1 MFKSF
6 IALFRGHTHEAAQSV
21 VDQNAMIIL
30 RQQIRDC
37 AEAVSKARKS
47 IAIAISQNEREIE
60 QHDKIV
66 SRIADLEKR
75 TVSALEQGKDELARE
90 AAETIAILEAE
101 KDASLEAQTTFKGEI
116 ERLNKIV
123 RVSEA
128 RLRDLQRGQRIADAT
143 DKTQRLRQTSEG
155 SSLSALQDAENTLER
170 LRSRQKQMDATA
182 NAMEEMVFNSDPSSM
197 SEKLANAGCGTPM
210 KSSADAILERLSA
223 KTKSKKSKN

>member
-6 IALFRGHTHEAAQSV
+6 IALFRGRSHEAAQSV

-37 AEAVSKARKS
+37 AEAISKARKS
-47 IAIAISQNEREIE
+47 IAIAISQNEQETE
-60 QHDKIV
+60 QYEKIV
-66 SRIADLEKR
+66 SRITDLEKR
-75 TVSALEQGKDELARE
+75 TIIALEQGKDQLAKE

-101 KDASLEAQTTFKGEI
+101 KDSSLEAQTTFKTEI
-116 ERLNKIV
+116 DRLNNIV
-123 RVSEA
+123 RTSEA

-143 DKTQRLRQTSEG
+143 DKTHRLRQTSEG

-182 NAMEEMVFNSDPSSM
+182 TAMDEMTLNSKPATM
-197 SEKLANAGCGTPM
+197 SEKLAEAGCGAPL
-210 KSSADAILERLSA
+210 KSSADEVLARLSKKVKTPA
-223 KTKSKKSKN
+223 KA